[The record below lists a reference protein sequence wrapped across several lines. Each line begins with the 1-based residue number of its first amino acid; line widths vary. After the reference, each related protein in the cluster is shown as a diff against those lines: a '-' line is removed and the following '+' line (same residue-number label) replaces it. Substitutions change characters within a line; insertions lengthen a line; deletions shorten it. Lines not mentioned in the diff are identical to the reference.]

1 MPRRMKNI
9 QLNFAG
15 STDKSIRNAGFS
27 SVDKEHFET
36 HQLMENGSHARL
48 IRSHISGTANK

>member
-1 MPRRMKNI
+1 MKNI